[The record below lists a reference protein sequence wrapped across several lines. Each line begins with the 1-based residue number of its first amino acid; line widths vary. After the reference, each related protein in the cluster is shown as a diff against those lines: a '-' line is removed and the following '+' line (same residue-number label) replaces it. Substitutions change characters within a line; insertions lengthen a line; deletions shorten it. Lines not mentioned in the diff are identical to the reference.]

1 MNQDYSMRKGYVY
14 ILINPAFP
22 SYVKIGKTTKDP
34 EVRAKEISSGI
45 GVPAKYEVAWDAL
58 VTDCDQVERIVHQ
71 KLAHVR
77 STKDREFFAIQLKE
91 AIPLLSGIVVPFICN
106 EKPEISENEVEAASE
121 MVYKPCGRAF
131 FVYYVAMALCFLG
144 PRLNPEVGFPVWL
157 GTVLGLIVVA
167 AVVYMKWGQEYRLT
181 PLGVEKAIRWP
192 SPQRQVISWAN
203 LGEVKVARGLT
214 QTLLQVGNLILKDKS
229 GGPEMFWFGLANP
242 KEVKEEMERRRP

>member
-1 MNQDYSMRKGYVY
+1 
-14 ILINPAFP
+14 
-22 SYVKIGKTTKDP
+22 
-34 EVRAKEISSGI
+34 
-45 GVPAKYEVAWDAL
+45 
-58 VTDCDQVERIVHQ
+58 
-71 KLAHVR
+71 
-77 STKDREFFAIQLKE
+77 
-91 AIPLLSGIVVPFICN
+91 
-106 EKPEISENEVEAASE
+106 
-121 MVYKPCGRAF
+121 
-131 FVYYVAMALCFLG
+131 MALCFLG
-144 PRLNPEVGFPVWL
+144 PRLNPKVGLPVWL
-157 GTVLGLIVVA
+157 GTVLGLIVAA